1 MSCWDAGRLRV
12 SLARRRLLWL
22 SFGLAL
28 TLLHPNFW
36 ISEKPYENQR
46 PGFACKMRFWF
57 LMNHGKKRSVL
68 VQSFEAFT
76 KFHAVY

>member
-1 MSCWDAGRLRV
+1 MLGHGETMSVLGKV
-12 SLARRRLLWL
+12 TLLWL

-28 TLLHPNFW
+28 MLLHPNFW

-57 LMNHGKKRSVL
+57 LMNCVKKRLL
-68 VQSFEAFT
+68 VQSFEAST
-76 KFHAVY
+76 KFQAAY